1 MGVGIMARRRLLTE
15 AMWAKIGPLLP
26 EMKSG
31 PKGGRPWRGN
41 REVREGIL
49 WVLRTGAAWADLPEE
64 YPSPS
69 TCWRRLRRWE
79 EEGVWLE
86 VWRSFLAQLDQ
97 KGTLE
102 WQESF
107 LDASFAPAKGGAMPW
122 AQPSGARARSG
133 WWWSTARVF
142 LWEANL
148 PRRRRRKSPL
158 RKPPSTPSSRQ
169 PERVIADKAYDSD
182 PLRQALHERGMEL
195 ICPHRANRKRA
206 KTQDGRKLR
215 RYRRRWR
222 IERTFAWLATSAAW

>member
-15 AMWAKIGPLLP
+15 AMWTKIGPLLP

-41 REVREGIL
+41 REVLEGIL

-107 LDASFAPAKGGAMPW
+107 LDASFAPAKGGRCRGRNQAGQGHEVDGGGRRPGSS
-122 AQPSGARARSG
+122 SGKPTYLGVAGGSHPCG
-133 WWWSTARVF
+133 SP
-142 LWEANL
+142 
-148 PRRRRRKSPL
+148 PRRHRRVSQ
-158 RKPPSTPSSRQ
+158 S
-169 PERVIADKAYDSD
+169 
-182 PLRQALHERGMEL
+182 G
-195 ICPHRANRKRA
+195 
-206 KTQDGRKLR
+206 
-215 RYRRRWR
+215 
-222 IERTFAWLATSAAW
+222 